1 MFERHKDRH
10 MKEAELFQKKCLDVI
25 QETFTLNSYVHW
37 FPPNVAPSSLYGMYA
52 LMCVFFIL

>member
-1 MFERHKDRH
+1 MSERHKDRH
-10 MKEAELFQKKCLDVI
+10 MREAELFQKKCLDVI
-25 QETFTLNSYVHW
+25 QETFTLNPYVHW